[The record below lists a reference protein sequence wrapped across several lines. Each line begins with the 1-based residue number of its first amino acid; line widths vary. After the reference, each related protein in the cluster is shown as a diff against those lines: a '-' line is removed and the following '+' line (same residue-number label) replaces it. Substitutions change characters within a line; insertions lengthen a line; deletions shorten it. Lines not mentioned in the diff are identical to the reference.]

1 MVLPPLGHSF
11 TLIIQMV
18 HIDNPDG
25 TQLIH
30 INIVGDGS
38 YDPVE
43 AMMQDFLK
51 WRESNPCPVNS
62 ADDSI
67 PDNEASSTPELS
79 PWVMVLWLSQFIVT
93 KNLRQ

>member
-1 MVLPPLGHSF
+1 
-11 TLIIQMV
+11 MV

-43 AMMQDFLK
+43 AMMQDLLK
-51 WRESNPCPVNS
+51 WRENNPCPVNS

-79 PWVMVLWLSQFIVT
+79 PWIMVLWLSQLIVT